1 MPETNKPVR
10 VFHAGKLKLAVW
22 ANQSERDGETFVRH
36 SATLSKRYRDKDG
49 QWHDTDT
56 LFTEDLFRVA
66 MLAQRA
72 AVWMDL
78 KELSPA
84 DEAGAT

>member
-1 MPETNKPVR
+1 MRTVGESHESCKSFR
-10 VFHAGKLKLAVW
+10 HC
-22 ANQSERDGETFVRH
+22 DGESFVRH

-78 KELSPA
+78 KELSPS
-84 DEAGAT
+84 DEAGAA